1 MKTKLNLWQTRDL
14 TIFGKSGSVLAKT
27 LGASQ
32 LIYPASL
39 MTVPDAVTRAAQSLL
54 FSFLWK
60 NKKDKIKR
68 NVVCQPPE
76 NGGLNFI
83 NFEIMVK
90 SLRLAWIAR
99 LISNSD
105 DNWKAIPNFYF
116 DKYGGLPF
124 LLKCN
129 YNTAILDN
137 NLPLFYRKLLDY
149 FQELTKFSEYDKNN
163 DLILWNNRRI
173 TIERNSVFWK
183 QWFDQGVT
191 FISDLMNSNGKFLT
205 FEEFQNKFEIK
216 ANYLHY
222 FQLIA
227 AIPPDLKRKAFGT
240 TFPDLL
246 GATSEYCQME
256 DRTIVLTKF
265 RCKNYY
271 SLFIEKLVSEPFA
284 VRV

>member
-1 MKTKLNLWQTRDL
+1 M
-14 TIFGKSGSVLAKT
+14 
-27 LGASQ
+27 
-32 LIYPASL
+32 PAESIPL
-39 MTVPDAVTRAAQSLL
+39 HIVL

-60 NKKDKIKR
+60 NKKDNIQR
-68 NVVCQPPE
+68 NVVCQPLE

-83 NFEIMVK
+83 NFEIVVK

-129 YNTAILDN
+129 YNTATLDN
-137 NLPLFYRKLLDY
+137 NLPLFYRELLDY

-191 FISDLMNSNGKFLT
+191 LISL
-205 FEEFQNKFEIK
+205 
-216 ANYLHY
+216 
-222 FQLIA
+222 
-227 AIPPDLKRKAFGT
+227 AI
-240 TFPDLL
+240 
-246 GATSEYCQME
+246 
-256 DRTIVLTKF
+256 
-265 RCKNYY
+265 
-271 SLFIEKLVSEPFA
+271 
-284 VRV
+284 